1 MQAHQ
6 AFLIDTL
13 QDHEPVVPEL
23 LITGGSIMSE
33 ELAEG
38 RVFPKTLQVIEHS
51 AVLPWLVCGDTAI
64 SVVAARL
71 LNRDRREGVSFS

>member
-6 AFLIDTL
+6 AFVIDAL
-13 QDHEPVVPEL
+13 QDHEPVSPGL

-38 RVFPKTLQVIEHS
+38 RVFPKTLKIIEHS
-51 AVLPWLVCGDTAI
+51 AVLPWLEYGDTAI
-64 SVVAARL
+64 SVVAARH
-71 LNRDRREGVSFS
+71 LNRYRREDVSSS